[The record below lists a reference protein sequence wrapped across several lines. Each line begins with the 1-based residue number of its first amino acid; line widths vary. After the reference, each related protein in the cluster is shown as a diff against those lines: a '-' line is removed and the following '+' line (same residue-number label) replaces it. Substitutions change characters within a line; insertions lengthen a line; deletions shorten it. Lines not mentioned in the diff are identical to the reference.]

1 MIFFLPFPKDM
12 ELDSAIPQLYKLVIS
27 SNDWSYICRCRE
39 ELLLFKEDFLLQR
52 SMLTSSG

>member
-1 MIFFLPFPKDM
+1 M